1 MSRNRRIPYTNGL
14 RAVLPDM
21 YECPGCFCNTCH
33 FNIMKFDSYY
43 EIESDGCTEVGCF
56 DCDADSKKYELCFNN
71 WLLSGSIYY
80 QDYSDFLNN
89 CINGYRNITYIK
101 QQQALDK
108 SFVAAMNKTYEHTF
122 VSLHNGINLS
132 LKLYKF
138 LKRSGFDEKKLLSF
152 SVYLRYRNFP
162 HLLSTYKISGEKQ
175 GIAAQKEIF
184 DFIASH
190 PNPVKEIVTDE
201 IIEQFQKQYI
211 QYKENLERY
220 SNETFEELARLG
232 Y

>member
-1 MSRNRRIPYTNGL
+1 MS
-14 RAVLPDM
+14 
-21 YECPGCFCNTCH
+21 
-33 FNIMKFDSYY
+33 K
-43 EIESDGCTEVGCF
+43 
-56 DCDADSKKYELCFNN
+56 
-71 WLLSGSIYY
+71 SIYY
-80 QDYSDFLNN
+80 QDYSYFLNN

-152 SVYLRYRNFP
+152 SVYLRHRTFP
-162 HLLSTYKISGEKQ
+162 HPLRTYKISGEKER
-175 GIAAQKEIF
+175 IAAQKEIF
-184 DFIASH
+184 DFITSR
-190 PNPVKEIVTDE
+190 PNSVKEIVTDE
-201 IIEQFQKQYI
+201 MIEQFQKQYI

-220 SNETFEELARLG
+220 GNETFEEKLARLG